1 MPSPTCLTDAGSD
14 HEEIDRFVTMT
25 GWIMIRRLAASL
37 IIVVTLGS
45 GVAPVWAAS
54 RTVTLNV
61 KIVVPDL
68 PLYR

>member
-1 MPSPTCLTDAGSD
+1 
-14 HEEIDRFVTMT
+14 MT